1 MVIARLFWPPCQIQ
15 KFKFLMIF
23 RHQADLNCLFY
34 ISLVNRPINTV
45 WKTFVNDQKCSVLK
59 LKLLIIARQN
69 LNKSSFFKFLLPGKI
84 IHLYPSAGK
93 IRRLYPDGLPGF
105 LFMAFVLT
113 SGFCNKSSAGQI
125 MTKEYIK
132 LLLFQIISEFF
143 TEISIELLNVTLS

>member
-1 MVIARLFWPPCQIQ
+1 MIKSAPFKIKIVNHSKTKPQQI
-15 KFKFLMIF
+15 I
-23 RHQADLNCLFY
+23 
-34 ISLVNRPINTV
+34 
-45 WKTFVNDQKCSVLK
+45 
-59 LKLLIIARQN
+59 
-69 LNKSSFFKFLLPGKI
+69 FFKFLLPGKT

-132 LLLFQIISEFF
+132 LLLFQMISEFF
-143 TEISIELLNVTLS
+143 TEILKELLNVTLINSGKCIWSFYILV

>member
-1 MVIARLFWPPCQIQ
+1 MVISQ
-15 KFKFLMIF
+15 KWSI
-23 RHQADLNCLFY
+23 
-34 ISLVNRPINTV
+34 
-45 WKTFVNDQKCSVLK
+45 LK

-69 LNKSSFFKFLLPGKI
+69 LNKSFCFKFLLSGKI

-93 IRRLYPDGLPGF
+93 IRRSYPDGLPGF

-143 TEISIELLNVTLS
+143 TEISIELLNVTLIN